1 MYVGVFV
8 TFSKLIKL
16 LNIVRFRKKKSH
28 YENILITLV
37 KVLKKILNLSFLRR
51 KGMLQRPHWMPM
63 LLEGREGGSA
73 QNWMFVDGLQGR
85 EFGTFYFF
93 TNVINKLP
101 LV

>member
-1 MYVGVFV
+1 
-8 TFSKLIKL
+8 
-16 LNIVRFRKKKSH
+16 
-28 YENILITLV
+28 
-37 KVLKKILNLSFLRR
+37 
-51 KGMLQRPHWMPM
+51 MLQRSHWMPM

-101 LV
+101 LA